1 MHFYP
6 RLLLLSGI
14 ALLMGSC
21 DRGFS
26 THDFYFP
33 VHSSGEPRDVF
44 YGWVQ
49 SRYDKPIFAICFI
62 SAETH
67 MPGNL
72 ATLSDARITHVHGRR
87 IDVSPSRKAIYAL
100 RTDFSLE
107 ALPLSTEEVATI
119 LRILDLA
126 VSANHESV
134 QNNVIWK
141 EKIVPHLNTFS
152 FDQLQH

>member
-1 MHFYP
+1 MRFYP
-6 RLLLLSGI
+6 RLILVSGI

-26 THDFYFP
+26 MHDFFFR
-33 VHSSGEPRDVF
+33 VDSLSGPRDMF

-49 SRYDKPIFAICFI
+49 SRYDKPVFAICFI
-62 SAETH
+62 SAETY

-72 ATLSDARITHVHGRR
+72 VDTSNARITHVHGQRVN
-87 IDVSPSRKAIYAL
+87 ISSSRKAIYAL

-119 LRILDLA
+119 LSFLDLA
-126 VSANHESV
+126 GMHLQPI
-134 QNNVIWK
+134 QNNAIWK

-152 FDQLQH
+152 IDQLRR